1 MWWILVKAKSSSKAA
16 NRKRSLPDDSS
27 KNENQPENLDDPAK
41 IAKHDLEKDDDF
53 FIDSKDD
60 QPLDESGK
68 FLSLQL
74 KNILIITK
82 QVIITQEI

>member
-53 FIDSKDD
+53 FIDAKDD
-60 QPLDESGK
+60 QPLDESGN
-68 FLSLQL
+68 FLSLTL
-74 KNILIITK
+74 KNS
-82 QVIITQEI
+82 

>member
-1 MWWILVKAKSSSKAA
+1 MWLILVKAKSSSKAA

-53 FIDSKDD
+53 FIDAKDD
-60 QPLDESGK
+60 QPLDESGN
-68 FLSLQL
+68 FLSLTL
-74 KNILIITK
+74 KNS
-82 QVIITQEI
+82 